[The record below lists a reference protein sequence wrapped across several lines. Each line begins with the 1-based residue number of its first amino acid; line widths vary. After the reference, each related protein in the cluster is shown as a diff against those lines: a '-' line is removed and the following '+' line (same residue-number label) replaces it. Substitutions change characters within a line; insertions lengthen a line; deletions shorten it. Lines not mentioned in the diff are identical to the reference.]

1 MSCQI
6 ENPNDAACQ
15 TTVNMDEAYVT
26 SVYSIVSKKLKR
38 MSYLKLVMILC

>member
-15 TTVNMDEAYVT
+15 TTINVDEAYIT

-38 MSYLKLVMILC
+38 ISYLKLVII